1 MLYALIA
8 VLGLLVG
15 SFLNVVIH
23 RVPRGESLLRPGSHC
38 VRCLAP
44 VRPRHNVPVLGWL
57 VLRGRCASCG
67 ERISPRYPLVEAG
80 TSAVFVGAALLAL
93 VGCADRRE

>member
-1 MLYALIA
+1 MTLLLVAA
-8 VLGLLVG
+8 GVLGLVVG
-15 SFLNVVIH
+15 SFANVVIH

-38 VRCLAP
+38 VRCLTP

-80 TSAVFVGAALLAL
+80 TSAVFVGVTLLAL
-93 VGCADRRE
+93 VG